1 VRCESVHSH
10 ENAIYLYTVTDISM
24 VIFVSRRAVDALFQ
38 SLYLLTDIR
47 AILRE
52 TAPTHELDAIRKEHA
67 GTLLAKLKKQVLI
80 LEEEL
85 VP

>member
-1 VRCESVHSH
+1 MRCESEHFH
-10 ENAIYLYTVTDISM
+10 ENAIYLYTGTDISM

-52 TAPTHELDAIRKEHA
+52 TAPTHELDATRKERV
-67 GTLLAKLKKQVLI
+67 GTLVAKLKKQVHI

-85 VP
+85 VS